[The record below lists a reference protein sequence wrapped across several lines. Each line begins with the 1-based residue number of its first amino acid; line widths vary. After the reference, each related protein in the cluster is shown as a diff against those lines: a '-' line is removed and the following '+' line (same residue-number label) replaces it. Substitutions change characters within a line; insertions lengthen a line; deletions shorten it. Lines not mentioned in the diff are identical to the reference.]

1 MTRAAESGAY
11 LGGIGTMLTQSEVC
25 PSCGRVHAGRR
36 FGFLGSTKGEC
47 PVVVF
52 GSFPVLAEGSEDF
65 EDPIPQP
72 YPERAST
79 RAGLTAE
86 PAPPLP
92 APTFVRKASGMN
104 VPWPMPS
111 HLEDY
116 L

>member
-1 MTRAAESGAY
+1 
-11 LGGIGTMLTQSEVC
+11 MLTQSEVC

-52 GSFPVLAEGSEDF
+52 GSFPVLTPTVEE
-65 EDPIPQP
+65 ETPLPEP
-72 YPERAST
+72 YPERIAL
-79 RAGLTAE
+79 RPILHAE

-92 APTFVRKASGMN
+92 APTYARKASGMN

>member
-1 MTRAAESGAY
+1 
-11 LGGIGTMLTQSEVC
+11 MLTQSEVC
-25 PSCGRVHAGRR
+25 PSCGRVHSGRR

-47 PVVVF
+47 PLVVV
-52 GSFPVLAEGSEDF
+52 GSLPTLAQPSEEESYAPAPF
-65 EDPIPQP
+65 AERTALRIPL
-72 YPERAST
+72 EAS
-79 RAGLTAE
+79 

-92 APTFVRKASGMN
+92 SPSTARKASGMN